1 MGSTVYFKKSKNNEC
16 RRGKRRV
23 YIDEE
28 NENDY
33 DYIKK
38 KIVSKKM
45 FKSYLNNNS
54 VTLNSLINQNDGGK
68 NVNHQIKNHTGENE
82 NHQIKNY
89 TGENV
94 NHQIKN
100 DVGENEKNNIKQ
112 QTDNTIEKNKM
123 INATFDKGLILF
135 FQYYIISNLI
145 YNINLDRPERIL
157 HQDVL
162 YTAVLLSLFSFIQ
175 DKSSNSILF
184 ITMLYIFSMV
194 IIFESIRKPQII

>member
-1 MGSTVYFKKSKNNEC
+1 
-16 RRGKRRV
+16 
-23 YIDEE
+23 
-28 NENDY
+28 
-33 DYIKK
+33 
-38 KIVSKKM
+38 M